1 MKSTQFLPPYL
12 SVNAFKYKYVA
23 LIQMLKHIKC
33 KLDIKTHI
41 WWSGSN
47 LKLTRAENE
56 TERNWY
62 KPARNPK
69 QRKRNHRNETTE
81 TSETIET
88 TKTKR
93 LKRSHQT
100 KKKKE
105 SGDDNK
111 KIAIRLVSIVVYS
124 WSNSREN
131 RSLDCH
137 DVVVCFGRYGGFVS
151 VVTVVSFWW
160 FRLFRLF
167 RFGRLVSL
175 FRVLVHAV

>member
-1 MKSTQFLPPYL
+1 MKRSETG
-12 SVNAFKYKYVA
+12 
-23 LIQMLKHIKC
+23 I
-33 KLDIKTHI
+33 
-41 WWSGSN
+41 N
-47 LKLTRAENE
+47 LQETRNSE
-56 TERNWY
+56 
-62 KPARNPK
+62 
-69 QRKRNHRNETTE
+69 NETTE
-81 TSETIET
+81 TKQPKQAKPS
-88 TKTKR
+88 KR
-93 LKRSHQT
+93 RKRNDWNLVT
-100 KKKKE
+100 RPKKKKAV
-105 SGDDNK
+105 DDNK
-111 KIAIRLVSIVVYS
+111 NIAIRFVSIVVYS